1 MAFQQ
6 GLSGLSS
13 SAKALDVISHNVANA
28 NTTGFKANQTVFAD
42 VYSTTLGANPYMQVG
57 SGVSVPAV
65 RQNFTQGSITTTGNA
80 LDMAINGEG
89 FFITKRPVANDL
101 QMFYTRAGEFQLD
114 KDGYVI
120 SANGYQLLG
129 YPGAAGAGDPQPIRV
144 PFDAGKPAETS
155 QVEMTFNLDAGQP
168 AITATFDANDPDTY
182 NFSTS
187 VQVYDSLGIAHN
199 LTFYFQKQPLPTP
212 PTGQVDWKVYASF
225 DGDSTLVTTNP
236 LGTLT
241 FDGAGALTSSPNLTV
256 NVTSP
261 LANGAKFGGN
271 GDGAVDVTFNAT
283 QYSLAS
289 SVTTLSQDGQPAG
302 ELASVSVTKEGRLQ
316 ARYTNGDVKD
326 IATVAIATF
335 RNPNALIS
343 MGDNMWAASLESGQA
358 AAGIPGSGTRGFIS
372 GGAVESSNV
381 DLTAELVN
389 MIIQQRAYQANA
401 QSIRTQDQIL
411 QTVINLR

>member
-28 NTTGFKANQTVFAD
+28 NTTGFKANQTIFAD

-80 LDMAINGEG
+80 LDMAINGDG

-129 YPGAAGAGDPQPIRV
+129 YPGAAGAGDPQPIKV

-168 AITATFDANDPDTY
+168 VITATFNATDPTTY

-199 LTFYFQKQPLPTP
+199 LTYYFQKTAAG
-212 PTGQVDWKVYASF
+212 TWKVYGSF
-225 DGDSTLVTTNP
+225 DGDPAKVTPSPVT
-236 LGTLT
+236 TLT
-241 FDGAGALTSSPNLTV
+241 FDGAGALTSSPTFTANI
-256 NVTSP
+256 TSP
-261 LANGAKFGGN
+261 LANGADFGGG
-271 GDGAVDVTFNAT
+271 GDGVLDVTFNAT

-289 SVTTLSQDGQPAG
+289 SVTTLSQDGRPAG

-372 GGAVESSNV
+372 GGSVESSNV

>member
-28 NTTGFKANQTVFAD
+28 NTTGFKASQTIFAD
-42 VYSTTLGANPYMQVG
+42 VYSTTIGANPYMQVG

-80 LDMAINGEG
+80 LDMAINGDG
-89 FFITKRPVANDL
+89 FFITKRPVRSDL

-144 PFDAGKPAETS
+144 PFDAGRPAETS

-168 AITATFDANDPDTY
+168 AITATFDATDPTTY

-199 LTFYFQKQPLPTP
+199 LTFYFQKTAPGT
-212 PTGQVDWKVYASF
+212 WEVYGSF
-225 DGDSTLVTTNP
+225 DGDPAVLDPTTP
-236 LGTLT
+236 LTTLT
-241 FDGAGALTSSPNLTV
+241 FDGTGALTSSPNFQV
-256 NVTSP
+256 NITSP
-261 LANGAKFGGN
+261 LPNGATFGGG
-271 GDGAVDVTFNAT
+271 GDGVLDVTFNAT

-289 SVTTLSQDGQPAG
+289 SVTTLSQDGRPAG
-302 ELASVSVTKEGRLQ
+302 ELASVSVTREGRLQ
-316 ARYTNGDVKD
+316 ARYTNGDVRD

-343 MGDNMWAASLESGQA
+343 MGDNMWAASLESGPP

>member
-65 RQNFTQGSITTTGNA
+65 RQNFSQGSITTTGNA

-168 AITATFDANDPDTY
+168 AITAAFDANDPETY

-199 LTFYFQKQPLPTP
+199 LTFYFRKTAP
-212 PTGQVDWKVYASF
+212 GNWEVYGSF

-236 LGTLT
+236 IGTLT

-261 LANGAKFGGN
+261 LANGADFGGG
-271 GDGAVDVTFNAT
+271 GDGTVDVTLNAT

-289 SVTTLSQDGQPAG
+289 SVTTLSQDGRPAG

-358 AAGIPGSGTRGFIS
+358 AAGIPGSGTRGFIT

>member
-1 MAFQQ
+1 M
-6 GLSGLSS
+6 
-13 SAKALDVISHNVANA
+13 
-28 NTTGFKANQTVFAD
+28 
-42 VYSTTLGANPYMQVG
+42 
-57 SGVSVPAV
+57 
-65 RQNFTQGSITTTGNA
+65 
-80 LDMAINGEG
+80 
-89 FFITKRPVANDL
+89 
-101 QMFYTRAGEFQLD
+101 
-114 KDGYVI
+114 
-120 SANGYQLLG
+120 
-129 YPGAAGAGDPQPIRV
+129 
-144 PFDAGKPAETS
+144 
-155 QVEMTFNLDAGQP
+155 
-168 AITATFDANDPDTY
+168 
-182 NFSTS
+182 
-187 VQVYDSLGIAHN
+187 
-199 LTFYFQKQPLPTP
+199 
-212 PTGQVDWKVYASF
+212 DWKVYASF

>member
-28 NTTGFKANQTVFAD
+28 NTTGFKSNQTIFAD

-57 SGVSVPAV
+57 SGVAVPAV
-65 RQNFTQGSITTTGNA
+65 RQNFSQGSITTTGNA
-80 LDMAINGEG
+80 LDMAINGGG
-89 FFITKRPVANDL
+89 FFITKRAVANDL
-101 QMFYTRAGEFQLD
+101 QKFYTRAGEFQLD
-114 KDGYVI
+114 KDGYVV
-120 SANGYQLLG
+120 SATGYQLLG
-129 YPGAAGAGDPQPIRV
+129 YPGAAGAGDPQPIKV
-144 PFDAGKPAETS
+144 PFDAGRPQETS
-155 QVEMTFNLDAGQP
+155 RVEMTFNLDAAQQAPTGP
-168 AITATFDANDPDTY
+168 FNATNPETY

-187 VQVYDSLGIAHN
+187 VQVYDSLGIAHS
-199 LTFYFQKQPLPTP
+199 LTFYFRRTATP
-212 PTGQVDWKVYASF
+212 GQWDVYGAF
-225 DGDSTLVTTNP
+225 DNDTTLVTTNP
-236 LGTLT
+236 IGQLQ
-241 FDGAGALTSSPNLTV
+241 FDGAGNLTSPSPATLPV

-261 LANGAKFGGN
+261 LANGADFGGD
-271 GDGAVDVTFNAT
+271 GDGVVDFNFTAT

-289 SVTTLSQDGQPAG
+289 SVNSLTQDGKPAG

-316 ARYTNGDVKD
+316 ARYTNGDVRD

-335 RNPNALIS
+335 RNPNGLIS
-343 MGDNMWAASLESGQA
+343 MGDNMWVASLESGQP
-358 AAGIPGSGTRGFIS
+358 AAGIPGSGTRGFIT
-372 GGAVESSNV
+372 GGSVESSNV

>member
-168 AITATFDANDPDTY
+168 AITATFNATNPDTY

-187 VQVYDSLGIAHN
+187 VQVYDSLGIPHN
-199 LTFYFQKQPLPTP
+199 LTFYFQKSAANAWN
-212 PTGQVDWKVYASF
+212 VFS
-225 DGDSTLVTTNP
+225 
-236 LGTLT
+236 T
-241 FDGAGALTSSPNLTV
+241 FDGTVQTVTPANITFDGSGAMTAPSPPNFSI
-256 NVTSP
+256 NVGTLP
-261 LANGAKFGGN
+261 NGAAIGGG
-271 GDGAVDVTFNAT
+271 GDSILDVTLSAT

-289 SVTTLSQDGQPAG
+289 SVTTLTQDGQPAG

-358 AAGIPGSGTRGFIS
+358 AAGIPGSGTRGFIT